1 MDKGLFN
8 PSRVTSGLHGGL
20 VACTASVHFLNAY
33 EAMIVGC
40 IKGVIA
46 TWGLHLLLHR
56 LKLDDPLYVVATH
69 GLAGAFGTLS
79 IPFVAPVSALQSGSR
94 LVQLGIQSIGIVGV
108 FIFVSA
114 VTWIS
119 MKVIGRFRQ
128 LRVSAEA
135 EELGLNTPNTESL

>member
-1 MDKGLFN
+1 
-8 PSRVTSGLHGGL
+8 
-20 VACTASVHFLNAY
+20 VHFLNAY

-46 TWGLHLLLHR
+46 TWGLHLFLHR